1 MFSNVDSVLDKDNGQ
16 LIRLVEDFTHDIE
29 QNDLALLYFSGHGR
43 ADALGNLYLVC
54 RNSIGNRLNSTTF
67 PILLLRNILQDCL
80 SEKIVIVLDCCHSGL
95 AGSALLKGDQ
105 SALVADELSAGLGHF
120 VISSS
125 GAERSWIAPQSS
137 EPDSKQMSLFTK
149 HLVSGIETE
158 LADMNGDGFVDVE
171 EWFEY
176 ARRQTEKERP
186 EQQPSL
192 AKRGARGGNLYIAK
206 TQRRRAGRSSKSVNL
221 FGMIDADMGF
231 KREFSSTMG
240 VENAYSFEDVHAIS
254 GFSLLHSSQ
263 IAPIGLISTNIYE
276 RHPIFEGVKVDTRTF
291 VDGRI
296 VDAPGPADDYTTG
309 LAGILVGPRTF
320 DGFLGIAPGAALS
333 ICDVFAGRPSANQA
347 DIASAIDYL
356 SHERMVRVICLPLSS
371 GEPSAILDDTLQDA
385 IERGCVV
392 ICGVGNLGEERKT
405 WPAAFPGVVSV
416 AALDRRSQKLA
427 GSDFGDWVD
436 VAAPGEGIWTAGG
449 DRSFRQASGA
459 AFSCAIVA
467 GATALMMAVNPK
479 LTSAETKG
487 ILRAT
492 AEAVFSD
499 GEYLVGKLGAGKLNI
514 FRAIE
519 AAKLRV

>member
-1 MFSNVDSVLDKDNGQ
+1 MFSKVDCVLDKDNGQ

-29 QNDLALLYFSGHGR
+29 QNDLALLYFSGHGM

-95 AGSALLKGDQ
+95 AGSALLKGNQ
-105 SALVADELSAGLGHF
+105 SALVVDELSAGLGHF

-125 GAERSWIAPQSS
+125 GVERSWIAPKSS
-137 EPDSKQMSLFTK
+137 APDSKQMSLFTK
-149 HLVSGIETE
+149 HLVNGIETE

-186 EQQPSL
+186 EQRPSL

-206 TQRRRAGRSSKSVNL
+206 TRRRRARILKSVNL

-231 KREFSSTMG
+231 KREFSPTMG

-263 IAPIGLISTNIYE
+263 IVPIGLIATNVNE
-276 RHPIFEGVKVDTRTF
+276 KHPIFQGVKVDIRTF
-291 VDGRI
+291 VDGQI
-296 VDAPGPADDYTTG
+296 ADAPGPADDYTTG
-309 LAGILVGPRTF
+309 LAGMLIGPRTF
-320 DGFLGIAPGAALS
+320 DGFLGVASGAGLS
-333 ICDVFAGRPSANQA
+333 VCDVFAGHPGGSQA
-347 DIASAIDYL
+347 DIANAIDYL
-356 SHERMVRVICLPLSS
+356 SRERMVRVICLPLSS
-371 GEPSAILDDTLQDA
+371 DEPSEILHDA
-385 IERGCVV
+385 LLDATEKGCVV
-392 ICGVGNLGEERKT
+392 ICGVGDRGEERKT
-405 WPAAFPGVVSV
+405 WPAAFPEVVSV

-449 DRSFRQASGA
+449 DGSFRQVSGA

-467 GATALMMAVNPK
+467 GAAALMMSVNPK

-492 AEAVFSD
+492 AEAVLLGS
-499 GEYLVGKLGAGKLNI
+499 ENLAGKLGAGKLNI